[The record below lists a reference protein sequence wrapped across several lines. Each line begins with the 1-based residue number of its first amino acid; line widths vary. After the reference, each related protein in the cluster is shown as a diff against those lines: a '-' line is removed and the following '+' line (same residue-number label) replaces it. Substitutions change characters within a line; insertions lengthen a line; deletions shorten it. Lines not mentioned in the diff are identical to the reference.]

1 MQFEHCRFQIAG
13 LFKFNFTYF
22 SHNYHNYSVFRDVPE
37 CSICL
42 VLSTTFIA
50 RAARPN
56 LGFHSGCPKGRPS
69 LGFGRM
75 STFHA
80 EFWTHHMVQ
89 ATSMPCGHPAK
100 HVCKILN
107 NFLLLNRFLR
117 LSSNE
122 NLLLLNFLSHF
133 FHLVPCIWKFQV
145 LKVDSNLHAGFL
157 HI

>member
-1 MQFEHCRFQIAG
+1 MSIAASK
-13 LFKFNFTYF
+13 LLVF
-22 SHNYHNYSVFRDVPE
+22 SNLILHIFLIIIIIIRCSGMFRNVPE

-133 FHLVPCIWKFQV
+133 FHLVPCIWKF
-145 LKVDSNLHAGFL
+145 
-157 HI
+157 